1 MERKSKIFISGH
13 KGMVGSAIT
22 RKFFEK
28 GFTNLILRTR
38 EEVNLLNQLDVE
50 KFFKNEKPEYVILS
64 AAKVGGIKANMTSPA
79 DFLYENLQI
88 QNNLIWASLKYDIKK
103 LLFLGSSCIYPR
115 ECPQPMKEEYL
126 LGGKPEPTNEGY
138 ALAKIAGIKLCE
150 KIYDQYKKTF
160 ISCMPTNIYGEND
173 NFDIESSHVIPAL
186 IRRMYEAR
194 LNNNKEVVIWG
205 SGESRREFLYVD
217 DLADAVFWL
226 MENYNEK
233 QFLNIGTGKDISIK
247 ELASLVKEVVDY
259 KGKLI
264 FDITK
269 PDGMPKKLLDVSK
282 INFLGWESKTQLKDG
297 LEKEF
302 KFYLDKFKS
311 IK

>member
-1 MERKSKIFISGH
+1 MDKTSKIFISGH

-22 RKFFEK
+22 RKFLEE
-28 GFTNLILRTR
+28 GFTNLILKTR
-38 EEVNLLNQLDVE
+38 QEVNLLNQNEV
-50 KFFKNEKPEYVILS
+50 KTFFETEKPEYVILS

-79 DFLYENLQI
+79 DFLYENLQM
-88 QNNLIWASLKYDIKK
+88 QNNLIWAALKYDVKK

-126 LGGKPEPTNEGY
+126 LDGKPEPTNEGY

-150 KIYDQYKKTF
+150 KIYDQYGKTF

-186 IRRMYEAR
+186 MRRMHEAK
-194 LNNNKEVVIWG
+194 LNKSKKVVIWG

-226 MENYNEK
+226 MENYEEK
-233 QFLNIGTGKDISIK
+233 QFLNVGTGKDVSIK
-247 ELASLVKEVVDY
+247 KLTFLIKEIVGY
-259 KGKLI
+259 EGELI

-282 INFLGWESKTQLKDG
+282 INSLGWKSKIELNEG
-297 LEKEF
+297 LEKTY
-302 KFYLDKFKS
+302 KYYLQN
-311 IK
+311 INL